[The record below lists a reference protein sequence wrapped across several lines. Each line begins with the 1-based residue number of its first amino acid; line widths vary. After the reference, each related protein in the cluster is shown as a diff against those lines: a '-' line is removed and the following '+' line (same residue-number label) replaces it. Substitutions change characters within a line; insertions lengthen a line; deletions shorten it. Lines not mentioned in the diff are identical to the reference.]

1 MKLSHGGIIIIPPNH
16 LVGHRGGINP
26 LAQLGMAT
34 GHPCSRIGNQQH
46 THLRVRRH
54 DGGDVPT
61 FRDDAPGG
69 AGDELTL
76 PAYQLSADV
85 KIGSDR
91 THRGGHVRMPDSF
104 GHVVSVDSDGGGLR
118 IGVDGQLSLAS
129 KPRDCRLIGA
139 VQPLLEHKPG
149 NGPIHRAS
157 VEECQVEPASDP
169 ARRGRLA

>member
-1 MKLSHGGIIIIPPNH
+1 MRVRHGGELADCVDDLLETERSRIENDDSWTSRVKLSHGGIIIITPNH

-34 GHPCSRIGNQQH
+34 GHPCCRIGNQQH
-46 THLRVRRH
+46 THMRVRRH

-104 GHVVSVDSDGGGLR
+104 GHVVSVDSDGGGLW
-118 IGVDGQLSLAS
+118 IG
-129 KPRDCRLIGA
+129 
-139 VQPLLEHKPG
+139 
-149 NGPIHRAS
+149 
-157 VEECQVEPASDP
+157 
-169 ARRGRLA
+169 